1 MTTSNKTMRMQDRMK
16 PLFSLLV
23 ASLAFA
29 ANPAFGQTAPAGKG
43 QETPSVEQRFDRI
56 DVNRDGFIKW
66 LGARPDRMA
75 EFKSA
80 DQNGDG
86 SLNRSEF
93 AARPVPFEA
102 FDTNKDGLITVEEF
116 LAKHQEMVTAA
127 DKDGDGRVSRQEFAA
142 VQMPGSESAQASGP
156 KPLLNCH
163 PPANGA
169 PAWDSQEVG
178 KSSILPSAGGD
189 STSAAGTAQRHGLP
203 VEVRDDCPPESG
215 APKARKPDG

>member
-93 AARPVPFEA
+93 AARAVPFEA

-116 LAKHQEMVTAA
+116 LAKHQEMFTAA

-142 VQMPGSESAQASGP
+142 VQMPGSAQASGP

-163 PPANGA
+163 PPSKVA
-169 PAWDSQEVG
+169 PAWASQAVD
-178 KSSILPSAGGD
+178 KSAILPSAGGVD
-189 STSAAGTAQRHGLP
+189 TSAAPTAQRHGLP
-203 VEVRDDCPPESG
+203 VEVRDDCPPELG
-215 APKARKPDG
+215 APKVGKPNG